1 VHTAPSFYILSLTQ
15 CLIKLSFTEKGRVV
29 GLPKE
34 DRSRI
39 QVSSMDQD
47 STTVEAEAE
56 DRRTIH
62 VDPEKVA
69 PVKLDD
75 C

>member
-1 VHTAPSFYILSLTQ
+1 M
-15 CLIKLSFTEKGRVV
+15 

-39 QVSSMDQD
+39 QISSPDQD
-47 STTVEAEAE
+47 SSTVEAEAE
-56 DRRTIH
+56 DRRTIR
-62 VDPEKVA
+62 VDPENVA

>member
-1 VHTAPSFYILSLTQ
+1 
-15 CLIKLSFTEKGRVV
+15 V

-39 QVSSMDQD
+39 QISSPDQD
-47 STTVEAEAE
+47 STTVEAEVE
-56 DRRTIH
+56 DRRTIR
-62 VDPEKVA
+62 VDSEKVA